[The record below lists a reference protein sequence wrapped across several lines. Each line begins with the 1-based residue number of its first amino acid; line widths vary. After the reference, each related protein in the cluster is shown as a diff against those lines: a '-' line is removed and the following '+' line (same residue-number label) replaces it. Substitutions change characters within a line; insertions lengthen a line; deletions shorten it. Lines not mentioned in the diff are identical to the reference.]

1 MSRKY
6 KKICKT
12 LNFIELFLI
21 LVSKIVGRISISAL
35 SSLLGVPEGITRSA
49 IVLKICAVAAG
60 IKNYKLLIKKKKKKH
75 VKIKLL
81 AKSKLNN
88 IEVLFTRALL
98 DSVISHDE
106 FVLTNNVLKEY
117 DDMKEEIKN
126 LKT

>member
-75 VKIKLL
+75 VKIRLL

-88 IEVLFTRALL
+88 IEFLFTRAISIQS
-98 DSVISHDE
+98 SV
-106 FVLTNNVLKEY
+106 
-117 DDMKEEIKN
+117 MMN
-126 LKT
+126 LF